1 MQHLPEQ
8 KRARKQLEYV
18 DTELLG
24 QKQNVKVFKKAAYGF
39 GVGIGF
45 LLVLPLLP
53 DMGDSTKSKAML
65 DLFHTL
71 SLGMIFYAGAITLGY
86 FFLRSQIKFIMFAL
100 NWIYLPSFGIWA
112 ATQGYGILTG
122 GSGS

>member
-1 MQHLPEQ
+1 MQQIPEQ
-8 KRARKQLEYV
+8 KRPKKQLEYV

-24 QKQNVKVFKKAAYGF
+24 QKENVRVFKKAAYGF

-53 DMGDSTKSKAML
+53 DMEDSKKAGDMV
-65 DLFHTL
+65 DLFHTM
-71 SLGMIFYAGAITLGY
+71 SIGMIFYAGAITLGY

-100 NWIYLPSFGIWA
+100 NWIYLPTFGIWA

-122 GSGS
+122 GGG